1 MRFKSLPQSVQLA
14 VTQSV
19 VKLAANAPGE
29 LYLPVL
35 PVDNWLA
42 AFRALNIRIG
52 RDYLPSSENIFK
64 VVEYLEARSDEPSNC
79 LKCGNKF

>member
-19 VKLAANAPGE
+19 VKLVENAPSD

-35 PVDNWLA
+35 PAADWLA
-42 AFRALNIRIG
+42 AFRELNIRVG

-64 VVEYLEARSDEPSNC
+64 VVEYLEARAYGPGYC
-79 LKCGNKF
+79 QKCGNNF